1 MYEPNGRLKQVM
13 KSNAKPLL
21 SVHYSARI
29 KVKQVERKRIHVYH
43 LKSSIPGR
51 AEIIC
56 NNNTLKFYKKHKEM
70 VKTIRNA
77 SLYYDHQF

>member
-21 SVHYSARI
+21 SVHYSALI

-43 LKSSIPGR
+43 LRSSIPGR
-51 AEIIC
+51 TEIIC

-77 SLYYDHQF
+77 SL